1 MRSTSVVRYGNV
13 DVTIGGLCYG
23 VAPSL
28 FYDPAF
34 ADGSYNYNIMHG
46 FVELKI
52 VVV

>member
-1 MRSTSVVRYGNV
+1 MEY
-13 DVTIGGLCYG
+13 DFTIGGLRCF

-28 FYDPAF
+28 FYDPLF